1 MVLDNAQVFRGDS
14 LTSRAEGCLSLAHV
28 LANSNELNGAFSPAG
43 KGEADELEY
52 HWPLDTRLYG
62 SLGLLPF
69 FHAIAAVIGPRNG
82 F

>member
-1 MVLDNAQVFRGDS
+1 MSSGGQSDVEGGGLSELGARVTKRQYAKRG
-14 LTSRAEGCLSLAHV
+14 AC
-28 LANSNELNGAFSPAG
+28 SPAG

-62 SLGLLPF
+62 SFGLLPI